1 MSSTTQWNG
10 LITRREEYA
19 LLGVGGQC
27 YRYGSEVI
35 ERIAKLTPATVG
47 ANIYPILGGLVK
59 KGLVEKFKPR
69 GGGHYAYQLTDEG
82 VEYLRERIAR
92 MTEALE
98 S

>member
-1 MSSTTQWNG
+1 MESKTKLTG
-10 LITRREEYA
+10 LINRREEYA
-19 LLGVGGQC
+19 LLGVGGQG

-35 ERIAKLTPATVG
+35 ERIARFTPAIVG
-47 ANIYPILGGLVK
+47 ANVYPILTGLAR

-69 GGGHYAYQLTDEG
+69 EGGHHAYRLTDAG
-82 VEYLRERIAR
+82 VGYLRERIAL